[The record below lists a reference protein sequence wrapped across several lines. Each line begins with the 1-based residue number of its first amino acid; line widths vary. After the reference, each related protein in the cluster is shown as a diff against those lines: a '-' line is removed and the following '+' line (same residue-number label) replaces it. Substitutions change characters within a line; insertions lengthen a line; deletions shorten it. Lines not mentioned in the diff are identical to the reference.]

1 MLPPD
6 VLEAVNEME
15 EMTSKN
21 KKWVVLCR
29 SFTVDWC

>member
-21 KKWVVLCR
+21 KKWVVFCR
-29 SFTVDWC
+29 FFTVDSC